1 MGKTGLIQFCYD
13 KPEIADEY
21 YTFFIDILHTSSLR
35 EFTYLLGRAIYETLL
50 PRSRKMASLFI
61 LTIKSISGK
70 FGFDP
75 ITGMP
80 TFNVELGD
88 IDRPEYT
95 LDEIFQYLAH
105 ADKPC
110 IVAIDE
116 FQQIAKYPEK
126 NIEAQL
132 RTHIQKLRN
141 CNFIFAGSERHMMQE
156 MFTSAARPFYH
167 SADMLELKAIVPE
180 IYIPFIAGHFKKRN
194 RRIASDDIERVY
206 NLFKG
211 HTYYVQ
217 KAFNEAFADTPE
229 GEECT
234 LETIRAAID
243 NMVASN
249 DTIFREILSN
259 IPEKQKELLYAIAKE
274 GERMGNLYGTGFKHT
289 PDGSILVDESGLPVA
304 DPTLVK
310 LGNYNPDFILG
321 WSNSLRYKG
330 FTLDF
335 LLDWHQGGVFVS
347 RTFGMGM
354 ESGVLKQTEDRT
366 PEHMVVKGECYDAA
380 TDQYVANTKQVS
392 PRDYYRNLYRRYHE
406 TQSTFSAT
414 FLKLREVSIGY
425 DLPKRWLSHTPIKAL
440 NLSVVGRNLWMW
452 TKGQDMVDP
461 EAVTYEGNSVT
472 PGVEEMSYPTMRSL
486 GFSVHATF

>member
-1 MGKTGLIQFCYD
+1 MLNNYLCKNDNCMIKATNPFIVTGKIEPEYFCDRVTESARLVKSVTNGNNLVIISPRRMGKTGLIQFCYD

-35 EFTYLLGRAIYETLL
+35 EFTYLLGREIYETLL

-61 LTIKSISGK
+61 QTIKSISGK

-105 ADKPC
+105 ADKSC

-180 IYIPFIAGHFKKRN
+180 IYIPFIVGHFEERN
-194 RRIASDDIERVY
+194 RCIAPDDVERVY

-211 HTYYVQ
+211 HTYYIQ
-217 KAFNEAFADTPE
+217 KTFNEAFADTPE

-234 LETIRAAID
+234 LETIQAAID
-243 NMVASN
+243 NMIASN

-274 GERMGNLYGTGFKHT
+274 GEVERITSAAFIKRHSLASASSVQSAMK
-289 PDGSILVDESGLPVA
+289 
-304 DPTLVK
+304 K
-310 LGNYNPDFILG
+310 LLEKDIITEIN
-321 WSNSLRYKG
+321 K
-330 FTLDF
+330 
-335 LLDWHQGGVFVS
+335 VF
-347 RTFGMGM
+347 
-354 ESGVLKQTEDRT
+354 
-366 PEHMVVKGECYDAA
+366 
-380 TDQYVANTKQVS
+380 
-392 PRDYYRNLYRRYHE
+392 
-406 TQSTFSAT
+406 
-414 FLKLREVSIGY
+414 
-425 DLPKRWLSHTPIKAL
+425 
-440 NLSVVGRNLWMW
+440 
-452 TKGQDMVDP
+452 
-461 EAVTYEGNSVT
+461 SVT
-472 PGVEEMSYPTMRSL
+472 DRLFAMWMNRMYGENKRL
-486 GFSVHATF
+486 L

>member
-1 MGKTGLIQFCYD
+1 MAKAMNPFIVTGKIDPEYFCDRITESTRLVKSITNGNNMVIISPRRMGKTGLIRFCYD

-35 EFTYLLGRAIYETLL
+35 EFTYLLGREIYETML
-50 PRSRKMASLFI
+50 PRSRKMAGLFI
-61 LTIKSISGK
+61 QTIKSINGK

-180 IYIPFIAGHFKKRN
+180 IYIPFIVGHFEKRN
-194 RRIASDDIERVY
+194 RQIAPDDVVRVY

-217 KAFNEAFADTPE
+217 KTFNEAFADTPE
-229 GEECT
+229 GGECT

-243 NMVASN
+243 NMIASN

-274 GERMGNLYGTGFKHT
+274 GEAERITSAAFIKRHSLASASSVQSAMK
-289 PDGSILVDESGLPVA
+289 
-304 DPTLVK
+304 K
-310 LGNYNPDFILG
+310 LLEKDIITEIN
-321 WSNSLRYKG
+321 K
-330 FTLDF
+330 
-335 LLDWHQGGVFVS
+335 VF
-347 RTFGMGM
+347 
-354 ESGVLKQTEDRT
+354 
-366 PEHMVVKGECYDAA
+366 
-380 TDQYVANTKQVS
+380 
-392 PRDYYRNLYRRYHE
+392 
-406 TQSTFSAT
+406 
-414 FLKLREVSIGY
+414 
-425 DLPKRWLSHTPIKAL
+425 
-440 NLSVVGRNLWMW
+440 
-452 TKGQDMVDP
+452 
-461 EAVTYEGNSVT
+461 SVT
-472 PGVEEMSYPTMRSL
+472 DKLFAMWMNRMYGENKRL
-486 GFSVHATF
+486 L

>member
-1 MGKTGLIQFCYD
+1 MLNNYLCKNDDCMAKATNPFIVTGKIEPEYFCDRVTESTRLVKSVTNGNNLVIISPRRMGKTGLIQFCYD

-35 EFTYLLGRAIYETLL
+35 EFTYLLGREIYETLL

-61 LTIKSISGK
+61 QTIKSISGK

-132 RTHIQKLRN
+132 RTHIQKLSN

-167 SADMLELKAIVPE
+167 SADMLELKAIAPE
-180 IYIPFIAGHFKKRN
+180 IYIPFIVGHFEKRN
-194 RRIASDDIERVY
+194 RRIAPDDVERVY

-217 KAFNEAFADTPE
+217 KTFNEAFADTPE
-229 GEECT
+229 SEECT
-234 LETIRAAID
+234 LETIQAAID
-243 NMVASN
+243 NMIASN

-274 GERMGNLYGTGFKHT
+274 GEAERITSAAFIKRHSLTSASSVQSAMK
-289 PDGSILVDESGLPVA
+289 
-304 DPTLVK
+304 K
-310 LGNYNPDFILG
+310 LLEKDIITEIN
-321 WSNSLRYKG
+321 K
-330 FTLDF
+330 
-335 LLDWHQGGVFVS
+335 VF
-347 RTFGMGM
+347 
-354 ESGVLKQTEDRT
+354 
-366 PEHMVVKGECYDAA
+366 
-380 TDQYVANTKQVS
+380 
-392 PRDYYRNLYRRYHE
+392 
-406 TQSTFSAT
+406 
-414 FLKLREVSIGY
+414 
-425 DLPKRWLSHTPIKAL
+425 
-440 NLSVVGRNLWMW
+440 
-452 TKGQDMVDP
+452 
-461 EAVTYEGNSVT
+461 SVT
-472 PGVEEMSYPTMRSL
+472 DRLFAMWMNRMYGENKRL
-486 GFSVHATF
+486 L

>member
-1 MGKTGLIQFCYD
+1 MLNNYFCKNNDCMAKTMNPFIVTGKIEPEYFCDRVTESARLVKSVTNGNNMVIISPRRMGKTGLIQFCYD

-35 EFTYLLGRAIYETLL
+35 EFTYLLGREIYETLL

-61 LTIKSISGK
+61 QTIKSISGK

-180 IYIPFIAGHFKKRN
+180 IYIPFIAGHFEKRN

-217 KAFNEAFADTPE
+217 KTFNEAFADTPE

-274 GERMGNLYGTGFKHT
+274 GEVERITSAAFIKRHSLTSASSVQSAMKKLLEKDIITEINKVFSVTDRLFAMWMNGLYGNTK
-289 PDGSILVDESGLPVA
+289 SIL
-304 DPTLVK
+304 
-310 LGNYNPDFILG
+310 
-321 WSNSLRYKG
+321 
-330 FTLDF
+330 
-335 LLDWHQGGVFVS
+335 
-347 RTFGMGM
+347 
-354 ESGVLKQTEDRT
+354 
-366 PEHMVVKGECYDAA
+366 
-380 TDQYVANTKQVS
+380 
-392 PRDYYRNLYRRYHE
+392 
-406 TQSTFSAT
+406 
-414 FLKLREVSIGY
+414 
-425 DLPKRWLSHTPIKAL
+425 
-440 NLSVVGRNLWMW
+440 
-452 TKGQDMVDP
+452 
-461 EAVTYEGNSVT
+461 
-472 PGVEEMSYPTMRSL
+472 
-486 GFSVHATF
+486 

>member
-1 MGKTGLIQFCYD
+1 MLNNYLCKNNDSMAKTTNPFVVTGKIEPEYFCDRVTESARLVKSVTNGNNMVIISPRRMGKTGLIQFCYD

-35 EFTYLLGRAIYETLL
+35 EFTYLLGREIYETLL
-50 PRSRKMASLFI
+50 PRSHKMASLFI
-61 LTIKSISGK
+61 QTIKSISGK

-75 ITGMP
+75 VTGMP

-167 SADMLELKAIVPE
+167 SADMLELKAIVPK
-180 IYIPFIAGHFKKRN
+180 IYIPFIAGHFEKRN

-217 KAFNEAFADTPE
+217 KTFNEAFADTPE

-259 IPEKQKELLYAIAKE
+259 IPEKQKELLYAIAKDGE
-274 GERMGNLYGTGFKHT
+274 AERITSAAFIKRHSLASASSVQSAMKKLLEKDIITEINKVFSVTDRLFAMWMNQLYGER
-289 PDGSILVDESGLPVA
+289 
-304 DPTLVK
+304 
-310 LGNYNPDFILG
+310 
-321 WSNSLRYKG
+321 NSL
-330 FTLDF
+330 
-335 LLDWHQGGVFVS
+335 
-347 RTFGMGM
+347 
-354 ESGVLKQTEDRT
+354 
-366 PEHMVVKGECYDAA
+366 
-380 TDQYVANTKQVS
+380 
-392 PRDYYRNLYRRYHE
+392 
-406 TQSTFSAT
+406 
-414 FLKLREVSIGY
+414 
-425 DLPKRWLSHTPIKAL
+425 
-440 NLSVVGRNLWMW
+440 
-452 TKGQDMVDP
+452 
-461 EAVTYEGNSVT
+461 
-472 PGVEEMSYPTMRSL
+472 
-486 GFSVHATF
+486 

>member
-1 MGKTGLIQFCYD
+1 MAKTINPFIVTGKIEPEYFCDRVTESARLVKSVTNSNNLVIISPRRMGKTGLIQFCYD

-35 EFTYLLGRAIYETLL
+35 EFTYLLGREIYETLL
-50 PRSRKMASLFI
+50 PCSRKMANLFI
-61 LTIKSISGK
+61 QTIKSISGK

-95 LDEIFQYLAH
+95 LDEIFQYLAR

-180 IYIPFIAGHFKKRN
+180 IYIPFIAGHFEKRN

-217 KAFNEAFADTPE
+217 KTFNEAFADTPE

-234 LETIRAAID
+234 LETLRAAID

-259 IPEKQKELLYAIAKE
+259 IPEKQKELLYVIAKE
-274 GERMGNLYGTGFKHT
+274 GEAERITSAAFIKRHSLASASSVQSAMKKLLEKDIITEINKVFSVTDRLFAMWMNRLYG
-289 PDGSILVDESGLPVA
+289 ER
-304 DPTLVK
+304 
-310 LGNYNPDFILG
+310 
-321 WSNSLRYKG
+321 NSL
-330 FTLDF
+330 
-335 LLDWHQGGVFVS
+335 
-347 RTFGMGM
+347 
-354 ESGVLKQTEDRT
+354 
-366 PEHMVVKGECYDAA
+366 
-380 TDQYVANTKQVS
+380 
-392 PRDYYRNLYRRYHE
+392 
-406 TQSTFSAT
+406 
-414 FLKLREVSIGY
+414 
-425 DLPKRWLSHTPIKAL
+425 
-440 NLSVVGRNLWMW
+440 
-452 TKGQDMVDP
+452 
-461 EAVTYEGNSVT
+461 
-472 PGVEEMSYPTMRSL
+472 
-486 GFSVHATF
+486 

>member
-1 MGKTGLIQFCYD
+1 MAKVINPFIVTGKIEPEYFCDRVTESARLVKSVTNGNNMVIISPRRMGKTGLIQFCYD
-13 KPEIADEY
+13 KPEIAGEY

-35 EFTYLLGRAIYETLL
+35 EFTYLLGREIYETLL

-61 LTIKSISGK
+61 QTIKSISGK

-95 LDEIFQYLAH
+95 LDEIFQYLAR

-167 SADMLELKAIVPE
+167 SADMLELKAIVPK
-180 IYIPFIAGHFKKRN
+180 IYIPFIAGHFEKRN

-217 KAFNEAFADTPE
+217 KTFNEAFADTPE

-234 LETIRAAID
+234 LETLRAAID

-259 IPEKQKELLYAIAKE
+259 IPEKQKELLYAIAKD
-274 GERMGNLYGTGFKHT
+274 GEAERITSAAFIKRHSLTSASSVQSAMKKLLEKDIITEINKVFSVTDKLFAMWMNRLYG
-289 PDGSILVDESGLPVA
+289 
-304 DPTLVK
+304 
-310 LGNYNPDFILG
+310 NN
-321 WSNSLRYKG
+321 
-330 FTLDF
+330 
-335 LLDWHQGGVFVS
+335 
-347 RTFGMGM
+347 
-354 ESGVLKQTEDRT
+354 
-366 PEHMVVKGECYDAA
+366 
-380 TDQYVANTKQVS
+380 
-392 PRDYYRNLYRRYHE
+392 DY
-406 TQSTFSAT
+406 
-414 FLKLREVSIGY
+414 
-425 DLPKRWLSHTPIKAL
+425 LS
-440 NLSVVGRNLWMW
+440 
-452 TKGQDMVDP
+452 
-461 EAVTYEGNSVT
+461 
-472 PGVEEMSYPTMRSL
+472 
-486 GFSVHATF
+486 

>member
-1 MGKTGLIQFCYD
+1 MLNNYLCKNNDNMAKAMNPFIVTGKIDPEYFCDRITESTRLVKSITNGNNMVIISPRRMGKTGLIRFCYD

-35 EFTYLLGRAIYETLL
+35 EFTYLLGREIYETML
-50 PRSRKMASLFI
+50 PRSRKMAGLFI
-61 LTIKSISGK
+61 QTIKSINGK

-180 IYIPFIAGHFKKRN
+180 IYIPFIVGHFEKRN
-194 RRIASDDIERVY
+194 RQIAPDDVVRVY

-217 KAFNEAFADTPE
+217 KTFNEAFADTPE
-229 GEECT
+229 GGECT

-243 NMVASN
+243 NMIASN

-274 GERMGNLYGTGFKHT
+274 GEAERITSAAFIKRHSLASASSVQSAMK
-289 PDGSILVDESGLPVA
+289 
-304 DPTLVK
+304 K
-310 LGNYNPDFILG
+310 LLEKDIITEIN
-321 WSNSLRYKG
+321 K
-330 FTLDF
+330 
-335 LLDWHQGGVFVS
+335 VF
-347 RTFGMGM
+347 
-354 ESGVLKQTEDRT
+354 
-366 PEHMVVKGECYDAA
+366 
-380 TDQYVANTKQVS
+380 
-392 PRDYYRNLYRRYHE
+392 
-406 TQSTFSAT
+406 
-414 FLKLREVSIGY
+414 
-425 DLPKRWLSHTPIKAL
+425 
-440 NLSVVGRNLWMW
+440 
-452 TKGQDMVDP
+452 
-461 EAVTYEGNSVT
+461 SVT
-472 PGVEEMSYPTMRSL
+472 DKLFAMWMNRMYGENKRL
-486 GFSVHATF
+486 L

>member
-1 MGKTGLIQFCYD
+1 MLNNYLCKNNDSMAKTTNPFIVTGKIEPEYFCDRVTESARLVKSVTNGNNMVIISPRRMGKTGLIQFCYD

-35 EFTYLLGRAIYETLL
+35 EFTYLLGREIYETLL

-61 LTIKSISGK
+61 QTIKSISGK

-180 IYIPFIAGHFKKRN
+180 IYIPFIAGHFEKRN

-217 KAFNEAFADTPE
+217 KTFNEAFADTPE

-259 IPEKQKELLYAIAKE
+259 IPEKQKELLYAIAKD
-274 GERMGNLYGTGFKHT
+274 GEAERITSAAFIKRHSLASASSVQSAMKKLLEKDIITEINKVFSVTDRLFAMWMNGLYGNTK
-289 PDGSILVDESGLPVA
+289 SIL
-304 DPTLVK
+304 
-310 LGNYNPDFILG
+310 
-321 WSNSLRYKG
+321 
-330 FTLDF
+330 
-335 LLDWHQGGVFVS
+335 
-347 RTFGMGM
+347 
-354 ESGVLKQTEDRT
+354 
-366 PEHMVVKGECYDAA
+366 
-380 TDQYVANTKQVS
+380 
-392 PRDYYRNLYRRYHE
+392 
-406 TQSTFSAT
+406 
-414 FLKLREVSIGY
+414 
-425 DLPKRWLSHTPIKAL
+425 
-440 NLSVVGRNLWMW
+440 
-452 TKGQDMVDP
+452 
-461 EAVTYEGNSVT
+461 
-472 PGVEEMSYPTMRSL
+472 
-486 GFSVHATF
+486 

>member
-1 MGKTGLIQFCYD
+1 MEIDHHMAKVINPFIVTGKIEPEYFCDRVTESARLIKSVTNGNNLVIISPRRMGKTGLIQFCYD
-13 KPEIADEY
+13 KPEIAAEY

-35 EFTYLLGRAIYETLL
+35 EFTYLLGREIYETLL
-50 PRSRKMASLFI
+50 PRSRKMADLFI
-61 LTIKSISGK
+61 QTIKSISGK

-95 LDEIFQYLAH
+95 LDEIFQYLGH

-116 FQQIAKYPEK
+116 FQQIAKYPKK

-180 IYIPFIAGHFKKRN
+180 IYIPFIVGHFEKRN
-194 RRIASDDIERVY
+194 RRIASDDAERIY

-217 KAFNEAFADTPE
+217 KTFNEAFADTPE
-229 GEECT
+229 GEECA
-234 LETIRAAID
+234 LETLRAAID
-243 NMVASN
+243 NMISSN

-259 IPEKQKELLYAIAKE
+259 IPEKQKELLYAIAKD
-274 GERMGNLYGTGFKHT
+274 GEAERITSAAFIKRHSLTSASSVQSAMKKLLEKDIITEINKVFSVTDKLFAMWMNRLYGNN
-289 PDGSILVDESGLPVA
+289 E
-304 DPTLVK
+304 
-310 LGNYNPDFILG
+310 Y
-321 WSNSLRYKG
+321 
-330 FTLDF
+330 
-335 LLDWHQGGVFVS
+335 
-347 RTFGMGM
+347 
-354 ESGVLKQTEDRT
+354 
-366 PEHMVVKGECYDAA
+366 
-380 TDQYVANTKQVS
+380 
-392 PRDYYRNLYRRYHE
+392 
-406 TQSTFSAT
+406 
-414 FLKLREVSIGY
+414 
-425 DLPKRWLSHTPIKAL
+425 LS
-440 NLSVVGRNLWMW
+440 
-452 TKGQDMVDP
+452 
-461 EAVTYEGNSVT
+461 
-472 PGVEEMSYPTMRSL
+472 
-486 GFSVHATF
+486 